1 MNCLT
6 VSKYLS
12 LSLYRELSVRE
23 NKIVSDHIAA
33 CKKCKKTFADYQKI
47 HNLLDRWSEQPA
59 GKHFFTGIL
68 EHLHPEILTPEEL
81 AVYLRVPVEEI
92 LDNINTVPHIAIGR
106 HIRFH
111 RETIKQWIMKSG
123 GLKES
128 EQSDE
133 LTEWKFL
140 VNRTQ
145 NN

>member
-1 MNCLT
+1 MNCRT
-6 VSKYLS
+6 VSKYLP
-12 LSLYRELSVRE
+12 LSFYNELNAREK
-23 NKIVSDHIAA
+23 KIVSDHTAT
-33 CKKCKKTFADYQKI
+33 CKKCRKTFADYQKI
-47 HNLLDRWSEQPA
+47 YNVLDRWSEQPA

-68 EHLHPEILTPEEL
+68 EHLKPEILTPEEL

-92 LDNINTVPHIAIGR
+92 LTNINTVPHIAIGKF
-106 HIRFH
+106 IRFH

-123 GLKES
+123 GLKEP